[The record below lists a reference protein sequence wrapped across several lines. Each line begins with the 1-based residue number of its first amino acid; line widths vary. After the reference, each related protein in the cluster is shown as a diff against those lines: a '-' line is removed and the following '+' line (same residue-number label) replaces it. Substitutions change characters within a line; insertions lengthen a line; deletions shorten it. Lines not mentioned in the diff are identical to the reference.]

1 MRKLCYEV
9 AITYSFVQC
18 DLYGN
23 QWFSVKEKK
32 KVYSMQKHTNEIIGI
47 IKSLPPILQNV
58 I

>member
-23 QWFSVKEKK
+23 QSMKK